1 MIYIYILIF
10 FRKNLYISYIFLKIL
25 FYDLIMFSFVILFYL
40 PGKVYF
46 LFIVW
51 FIIISRVVD
60 FLIRHTFYSKIKFRI
75 AVRNYTLQI
84 KKADVNILHIVKIIR
99 SIFFPQ

>member
-1 MIYIYILIF
+1 
-10 FRKNLYISYIFLKIL
+10 
-25 FYDLIMFSFVILFYL
+25 MFSFVIFFYL

-46 LFIVW
+46 LFIIW

>member
-1 MIYIYILIF
+1 
-10 FRKNLYISYIFLKIL
+10 
-25 FYDLIMFSFVILFYL
+25 MFSFVILFYL
-40 PGKVYF
+40 PDKVYF

-99 SIFFPQ
+99 SIFFPNDLSYIDAYYRYLIIIHHITYSNLTS